1 MDAISP
7 ITDPTPTLNTTT
19 ATTLAGDAA
28 PPAPGTP
35 APGTHTHANG
45 SSAAQ
50 DEAGDFATLP
60 PMAQDMIRQLR
71 RESAGYRVERN
82 DLRSQLATA
91 QAASA
96 LATASAEQAA
106 QQAAAALADA
116 ATYRTLGD
124 RIVAEIDAEIR
135 TWPAEVIALKPASA
149 TAPEL
154 IAWRDLHRP
163 IAQRLTDPKPSAGQ
177 MPTPQPNGSAS
188 SATAR
193 QLAEQATTK
202 IRSTF

>member
-1 MDAISP
+1 MEASP
-7 ITDPTPTLNTTT
+7 TADTTPSLNTNTTT
-19 ATTLAGDAA
+19 AAPLAGDAV
-28 PPAPGTP
+28 TP
-35 APGTHTHANG
+35 ATTTSANG
-45 SSAAQ
+45 SAAPH

-60 PMAQDMIRQLR
+60 PAAQDMIRSLR

-96 LATASAEQAA
+96 LATANAEQAA

-163 IAQRLTDPKPSAGQ
+163 IAARLTEPKPSAGQ